1 MLSGQVANPEMLT
14 IARRSRKLTQRQLAD
29 KVGISQGAISKYE
42 AGLIPVTEPDLG
54 RIADALGYRLR
65 FFFQEGTPEGP
76 GISEF
81 FHRKRQSVSATVL
94 HQVYAL
100 AEIRR
105 RDCMKLLN
113 AWQSPDIPFPQYS
126 IDDFEANPEKIARTV
141 RALWQVPMGPI
152 FSMTKA
158 IERAGGIVFEFEFGT
173 RQIDGFSH
181 RSPGLPPL
189 FFLNGGLTPDRWR
202 WTLAHELGHIIMHH
216 DPSMPAKLM
225 EDQAHGFAGE
235 FLAPA
240 GELKTQLWGLDFQKL
255 AGLKQYWKISIQAL
269 IMRAFHLGV
278 ISERQRRNMFM
289 TLNMAGYRMREPL
302 ELDPAFEPPST
313 PYQLIHFHKTF
324 LEYSE
329 EDIQELLGIYAD
341 DMRVFYRDPKDYL
354 ASIR

>member
-1 MLSGQVANPEMLT
+1 MLSGQSANPEMLT
-14 IARRSRKLTQRQLAD
+14 LARRSRKLIQHQLAD
-29 KVGISQGAISKYE
+29 RVGITQSAISKYE
-42 AGLIPVTEPDLG
+42 AGVISLTEPDLG
-54 RIADALGYRLR
+54 RIADVLGYRPL

-81 FHRKRQSVSATVL
+81 FHRKRQAVSALVL

-105 RDCMKLLN
+105 RDCIKLLN
-113 AWQSPDIPFPQYS
+113 AWQSPEMPFPQYPVE
-126 IDDFEANPEKIARTV
+126 DFEANPEKIARTV

-158 IERAGGIVFEFEFGT
+158 IEQAGGIVFQFDFGT

-181 RSPGLPPL
+181 RSPSLPPL
-189 FFLNGGLTPDRWR
+189 FFINEGLAPDRWR
-202 WTLAHELGHIIMHH
+202 WTLAHELGHIVMHH

-225 EDQAHGFAGE
+225 EEQANTFAGE

-240 GELKTQLWGLDFQKL
+240 GELKAQLWGLDFQKL

-289 TLNMAGYRMREPL
+289 KLSKAGYRMREPL
-302 ELDPAFEPPST
+302 ELDPALEPPTT
-313 PYQLIHFHKTF
+313 PYLLIQFHKNF
-324 LEYSE
+324 LEYKE
-329 EDIQELLGIYAD
+329 EDIQEWLGIYAND
-341 DMRVFYRDPKDYL
+341 LRVFYRDPKDFL
-354 ASIR
+354 VSIP